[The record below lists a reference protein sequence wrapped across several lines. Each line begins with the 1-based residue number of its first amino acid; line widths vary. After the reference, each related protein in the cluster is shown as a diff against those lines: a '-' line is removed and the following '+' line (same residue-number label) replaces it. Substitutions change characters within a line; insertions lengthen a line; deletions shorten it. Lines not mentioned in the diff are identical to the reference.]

1 MQDQGSFTRPYRG
14 LIALV
19 IMIAVLSYFGFHA
32 SYWNV
37 PRFTGTGW
45 QVHFHVGTLVIWLG
59 MLIAQGWLAY
69 KGRINEHKRIGRLSY
84 FLVPIIVLGFLL
96 ITDFGQRRHKEP
108 ALIGATIFD
117 AGLFL
122 LFYTMAIVKRKKTE
136 QHARYMM
143 LTPVAFMNPTLG
155 RAISPEVS
163 LPVQLVLLLV
173 LFIVAK
179 VRKRPWQ
186 PFAVALVGYFLL
198 LLLIVWISFIQPEI
212 TNWIWE
218 TIWG

>member
-1 MQDQGSFTRPYRG
+1 MQDQGSFTRSYRG

-19 IMIAVLSYFGFHA
+19 IMIAVLSYFGFKA

-37 PRFTGTGW
+37 PQFMGTGW

-59 MLIAQGWLAY
+59 VLIAQGRLAY
-69 KGRINEHKRIGRLSY
+69 KGRISEHKRIGRLAY
-84 FLVPIIVLGFLL
+84 VLVPIIVLGFVLV
-96 ITDFGQRRHKEP
+96 TDFGQRRHKEP

-122 LFYTMAIVKRKKTE
+122 LFYTMAILKRKKTE

-186 PFAVALVGYFLL
+186 PFAVALVGYVLL
-198 LLLIVWISFIQPEI
+198 LLVIVWISFVQPGI
-212 TNWIWE
+212 MNWIWE
-218 TIWG
+218 AIWG